1 MDLSLI
7 VAFVFLALSIALV
20 MRLLYQA
27 KELES
32 FEQNIHNLSIEIA
45 TLKQKNTDQAQRLI
59 EKEGRIE
66 ELYGLQTQLYQN
78 QSTHKA
84 TIASLQTKL
93 QEQQNTMEYR
103 LADLQA
109 SRKMLI
115 EEFEDLANKVFV
127 ASRKNLTEQNQ
138 ESLNL
143 ILTPLKEQ
151 MQSFKAKVEEI
162 HLDQTKEQTSLRNE
176 LKQLQALN
184 AQMSHDA
191 INLTNALK
199 SENKTQGSWGEMIL
213 ERILEK
219 SGLRLGEEYL
229 REHTLKSPDGT
240 LYRPDVIVK
249 LSSGRDVIIDAKTS
263 LKDYESYINQN
274 DSKHLK
280 AHTLSIKNHIK
291 TLSQKRYEE
300 LEGVNSLDFILMFIP
315 LSNALMVVLEHET
328 GLYEEAYKNGVVLV
342 SPQTLL
348 LSLRAIENAWRYE
361 KQARNAIEVTRLAQ
375 KLYTKVKS
383 FVDDLDKLGV
393 ALQKAQISYNEAYG
407 KLYSGKDNIIRQI
420 ESFKTKANIHPKES
434 IAPSL
439 IKRANEE
446 TITSIRED

>member
-7 VAFVFLALSIALV
+7 LVFVFLALSIALV
-20 MRLLYQA
+20 MRLFYQA

-45 TLKQKNTDQAQRLI
+45 TLKQKNTDQTQRLI

-66 ELYGLQTQLYQN
+66 ELYGLQTQLYQS
-78 QSTHKA
+78 QATHKA

-103 LADLQA
+103 LSDLQS

-127 ASRKNLTEQNQ
+127 ASHKNLTEQNQ
-138 ESLNL
+138 ESLSL

-176 LKQLQALN
+176 LKQLQTLN

-229 REHTLKSPDGT
+229 RECVLKSCDGT

-300 LEGVNSLDFILMFIP
+300 LDGVNSLDFILMFIP

-348 LSLRAIENAWRYE
+348 LSLRAIENSWRYE
-361 KQARNAIEVTRLAQ
+361 KQAKNAIEVTRLAQ

-393 ALQKAQISYNEAYG
+393 ALQKAQMSYNEAYG

-420 ESFKTKANIHPKES
+420 ESFKTKANIHPKEN
-434 IAPSL
+434 IASSL
-439 IKRANEE
+439 INRANEE
-446 TITSIRED
+446 TME